1 MTRFKTISFFPSDMT
16 IVDVDADLCASK
28 DFGDYVVDDS
38 HFVPMSEA
46 VKRVTGGTLSEAEI
60 KTMYDFPNGKDT
72 GEKVPIDRTHRMMNG
87 DIAEMS
93 VEYKRAQKAA
103 KESIDKAKED
113 FDFEQKLNAINNVDT
128 ADSTSQGE

>member
-72 GEKVPIDRTHRMMNG
+72 GEKVPVDRTHRMMNG

-93 VEYKRAQKAA
+93 VEYKNAQRQA
-103 KESIDKAKED
+103 KESIDQAKED
-113 FDFEQKLNAINNVDT
+113 YEFEQKISAINGT
-128 ADSTSQGE
+128 SESTSQGE